1 VTTLSASFY
10 DGKTSQKKEV
20 QLQFYASGELVIRG
34 LEDELKYSLVDVRIS
49 ARVGN
54 TPRSLYLPGGA
65 KCETFDNDAVD
76 AFLERHRRHRG
87 SAWLHMLESKL
98 RYVALALNMAY
109 RCWPSTWLTH
119 CLLQSMPHSARKGWR
134 SWIDCSF
141 PLPS

>member
-1 VTTLSASFY
+1 
-10 DGKTSQKKEV
+10 
-20 QLQFYASGELVIRG
+20 VIRG

-98 RYVALALNMAY
+98 RYVALAL
-109 RCWPSTWLTH
+109 TH
-119 CLLQSMPHSARKGWR
+119 CLLRSMPHSARKGWR